1 MAANTLVLQP
11 GMVLTIS
18 FRWVAGQLAPPEIQ
32 LPIPRYAY
40 EYVA

>member
-18 FRWVAGQLAPPEIQ
+18 FRWVG
-32 LPIPRYAY
+32 
-40 EYVA
+40 VASTETLLSAIFNRLSSNDN

>member
-18 FRWVAGQLAPPEIQ
+18 VPMGGQTLINDN
-32 LPIPRYAY
+32 
-40 EYVA
+40 

>member
-18 FRWVAGQLAPPEIQ
+18 FRWVA
-32 LPIPRYAY
+32 
-40 EYVA
+40 VASTETLLSAIDFNRLINDN